1 MAKRPLVVSRGSE
14 AERKRL
20 TNMYTAVALG
30 IFGHQPPEA
39 VNVWSRP
46 PTQCELGTA
55 SRLDAEASRRINT
68 ARAMSTHWVFL
79 LFHFANTITNS
90 LSHGLRAQTQP
101 IYVTNQYAK
110 FGAKIVN

>member
-1 MAKRPLVVSRGSE
+1 MSA
-14 AERKRL
+14 A
-20 TNMYTAVALG
+20 
-30 IFGHQPPEA
+30 I
-39 VNVWSRP
+39 
-46 PTQCELGTA
+46 
-55 SRLDAEASRRINT
+55 SRRCVFTLHLPNF
-68 ARAMSTHWVFL
+68 RAWFSPFFSLDELCLSSLLVRKSSHWVFL